1 MRKSFCVQKSDLGGM
16 SMTPTTTYRE
26 VSLHHHLLRGMNH
39 LLRGMSLH
47 HHLLSETASK
57 KLAREIEIAP
67 RYFARLDEAVFQA
80 GKTVQAGQHA
90 HYIDLFAYLLRLQWW
105 GILSEQV
112 QSAE

>member
-1 MRKSFCVQKSDLGGM
+1 LLGM
-16 SMTPTTTYRE
+16 S
-26 VSLHHHLLRGMNH
+26 HHLL
-39 LLRGMSLH
+39 GMSLH
-47 HHLLSETASK
+47 HHLLRETASK
-57 KLAREIEIAP
+57 KLACEIEIAP

-80 GKTVQAGQHA
+80 GKTEQAGQHA

>member
-1 MRKSFCVQKSDLGGM
+1 MRLTRKVRNTGKVVSAKKSDLG
-16 SMTPTTTYRE
+16 
-26 VSLHHHLLRGMNH
+26 
-39 LLRGMSLH
+39 GMSLH
-47 HHLLSETASK
+47 HHLLRETASK
-57 KLAREIEIAP
+57 KLACEIEIAP

-80 GKTVQAGQHA
+80 GKTEQAGQHA